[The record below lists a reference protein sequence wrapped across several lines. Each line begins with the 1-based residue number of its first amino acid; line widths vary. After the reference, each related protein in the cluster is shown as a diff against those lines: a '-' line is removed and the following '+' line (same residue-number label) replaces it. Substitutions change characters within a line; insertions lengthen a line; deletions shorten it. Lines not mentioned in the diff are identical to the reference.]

1 MMKKIYIML
10 IAIFGFALIPS
21 VATAC
26 VVKTEKSCCKKK
38 EKSNSLDEKDC
49 CKKSEAHLSNENT
62 DCSGKCGEKSC
73 LPSTFHFSVLTA
85 VYQEND
91 YKLFNSSAQ
100 KQKFSSIKA
109 DLSSGFYSIWT
120 PPNIS

>member
-10 IAIFGFALIPS
+10 IAIFGFSMIPS
-21 VATAC
+21 VAAAC
-26 VVKTEKSCCKKK
+26 SVTMEKSCCKK
-38 EKSNSLDEKDC
+38 EKSNSLDEREC
-49 CKKSEAHLSNENT
+49 CKKSEAHSSNKNA
-62 DCSGKCGEKSC
+62 DCNGKCGEKSC